1 MKAASRPQPLLKEHA
16 KPIRL
21 HPATVAAVRP
31 ILQEINVNP
40 EGNVKSSKRVRHV
53 DA

>member
-1 MKAASRPQPLLKEHA
+1 MQAASRPEPLLEEHA
-16 KPIRL
+16 NPIRL
-21 HPATVAAVRP
+21 HSATVAADRP

-40 EGNVKSSKRVRHV
+40 EGIVKSSKRVRHV